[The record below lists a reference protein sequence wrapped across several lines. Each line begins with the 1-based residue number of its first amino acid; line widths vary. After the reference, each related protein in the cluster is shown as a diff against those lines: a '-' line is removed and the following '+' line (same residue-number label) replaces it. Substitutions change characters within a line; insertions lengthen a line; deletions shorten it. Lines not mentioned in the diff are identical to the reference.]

1 MEQKAGES
9 NNDLLSSSGVTSNGG
24 SSSPFFMS
32 SIRGTIIENTSSA
45 GTLTQIPFFP
55 KYEVELDSP
64 RKVIPYP
71 GKEHIERVLE
81 EYSHQV
87 KDLQRRLNENRHVGF
102 LSNPPLI
109 PDSSGVFCPIFQSR
123 AMNCM
128 RNKSFT

>member
-1 MEQKAGES
+1 
-9 NNDLLSSSGVTSNGG
+9 
-24 SSSPFFMS
+24 MS

-45 GTLTQIPFFP
+45 ATLTQIPFFP

-87 KDLQRRLNENRHVGF
+87 KDLQRRLNEVSCVLSFLLVLAAVWGWQGGMLPWNR
-102 LSNPPLI
+102 
-109 PDSSGVFCPIFQSR
+109 
-123 AMNCM
+123 
-128 RNKSFT
+128 T

>member
-1 MEQKAGES
+1 
-9 NNDLLSSSGVTSNGG
+9 
-24 SSSPFFMS
+24 MS

-87 KDLQRRLNENRHVGF
+87 KDLQRRLNEVSYILF
-102 LSNPPLI
+102 
-109 PDSSGVFCPIFQSR
+109 F
-123 AMNCM
+123 
-128 RNKSFT
+128 

>member
-9 NNDLLSSSGVTSNGG
+9 NNDLLSSSGVTSNG
-24 SSSPFFMS
+24 
-32 SIRGTIIENTSSA
+32 
-45 GTLTQIPFFP
+45 
-55 KYEVELDSP
+55 VELDSP